1 MCIYAQEKAYTLNGA
16 VRIDGGETCRYQV
29 VFRMKGD
36 AFKGYSLTWV
46 GDNEPLKATV
56 KGVINKRAQT
66 MNFTETAMDPTFSQS
81 NTDACMFDIKSH
93 YELRDGRYLLKGKFK
108 GRNEQNKPC
117 DNGTV
122 ELEGFYLAGGPFEIK
137 TPRVEVKKPASEPE
151 AIIKAET
158 GMVYQMATT
167 DETHEYAWTTD
178 TCIMEIWDGGVV
190 DGDQVTVIYNGRK
203 MLETYE
209 LTGNKKQLTL
219 LLEQKTNILEIRAEN
234 EGNTRP
240 NTAKVTLQGGGNSR
254 GVITYLD
261 AGSSTRI
268 NIVRR

>member
-1 MCIYAQEKAYTLNGA
+1 MYAQEKAYTLNGA
-16 VRIDGGETCRYQV
+16 VHIDGGETCKYQV

-46 GDNEPLKATV
+46 AGSEPLKATV

-66 MNFTETAMDPTFSQS
+66 MDFTETAMDPTFAQS
-81 NTDACMFDIKSH
+81 NTDACMFDIKTH
-93 YELRDGRYLLKGKFK
+93 YVLRDGRYLLTGKFK

-117 DNGTV
+117 DNGSV
-122 ELEGFYLAGGPFEIK
+122 ELEGFYTAGGPFEIK
-137 TPRVEVKKPASEPE
+137 TPRVEVKKPASAPE
-151 AIIKAET
+151 AIINAEP
-158 GMVYQMATT
+158 GMAYQMATT

-190 DGDQVTVIYNGRK
+190 DGDEVTVIYNGRK
-203 MLETYE
+203 MLENYE
-209 LTGNKKQLTL
+209 LTGNKKQLML
-219 LLEQKTNILEIRAEN
+219 LLENNINTLEIRAEN

-240 NTAKVTLQGGGNSR
+240 NTAKVTLRGGGNSR

-261 AGSSTRI
+261 AGTSTTIRL
-268 NIVRR
+268 RR